1 MHGSANAYRPSLPR
15 VLYWKAGVGAR
26 NLIPSGKGG
35 WEGGQIL
42 YSRPLL
48 KQFLSFKMVR

>member
-48 KQFLSFKMVR
+48 KQVLGFKMVR

>member
-1 MHGSANAYRPSLPR
+1 MHVLANAYRPSLPR
-15 VLYWKAGVGAR
+15 VLSWKPGVGAR

-42 YSRPLL
+42 YSRPVL
-48 KQFLSFKMVR
+48 KPDLGFKMAR